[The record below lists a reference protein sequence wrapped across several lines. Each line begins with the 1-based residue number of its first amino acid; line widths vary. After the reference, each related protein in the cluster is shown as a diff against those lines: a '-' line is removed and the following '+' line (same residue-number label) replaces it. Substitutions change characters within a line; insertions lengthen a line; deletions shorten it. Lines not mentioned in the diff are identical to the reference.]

1 MSAKWVGGF
10 ERHAG
15 RSITVRKCG
24 GKEERAERLGER
36 KMSVAQSGLFSETIL
51 CIHAG
56 LMILM
61 RRGTEAA
68 NRGRL

>member
-1 MSAKWVGGF
+1 MADGYVAFSGLRVGESPSKGA
-10 ERHAG
+10 EDE
-15 RSITVRKCG
+15 
-24 GKEERAERLGER
+24 EERAKRLGER
-36 KMSVAQSGLFSETIL
+36 KIRVAQSGLFSETIL
-51 CIHAG
+51 FIHAG